1 MPANGKGV
9 WSPEDDAAILRAHGR
24 EKVKDLAAR
33 LGRNHKSVLAR
44 AKRLGIDRW
53 RIPSGRH
60 SGRKIVGFDNGNPVY
75 EHRAVAAEKL
85 GRELTSDE
93 IVHHIN
99 FDKDD
104 NRPKNL
110 HISDRAAHRRAHMSF
125 EALVPALM
133 ARGIIRFNVA
143 TEQYEIVQ

>member
-1 MPANGKGV
+1 MPANGNGD
-9 WSPEDDAAILRAHGR
+9 WSSDEDAAIIRAHGR

-33 LGRNHKSVLAR
+33 LGRNHKSLLAR

-60 SGRKIVGFDNGNPVY
+60 SGRKIVGFDKGNPVY
-75 EHRAVAAEKL
+75 EHRVVAAEKL
-85 GRELTSDE
+85 GRDLTSEE

-104 NRPKNL
+104 NRPDNL
-110 HISDRAAHRRAHMSF
+110 HISSRAAHRRAHMSF
-125 EALVPALM
+125 EALVPELM
-133 ARGIIRFNVA
+133 ARGVIRFNA
-143 TEQYEIVQ
+143 MTEEYELVQ